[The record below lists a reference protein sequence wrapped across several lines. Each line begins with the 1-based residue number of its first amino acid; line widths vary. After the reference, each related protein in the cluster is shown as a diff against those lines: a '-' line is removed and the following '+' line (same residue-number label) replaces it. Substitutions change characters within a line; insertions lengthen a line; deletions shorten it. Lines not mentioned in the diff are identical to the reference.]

1 MLAIQRLYTFIC
13 NIQQLH
19 EFDALLI
26 KGHQSKRS
34 VCKALFAKLKMPTTL
49 TEESLTN
56 PSDVEVMPA
65 VATHDW
71 LLRNRLT
78 RVEETW
84 AAVLEDEC
92 GPALVALLTRL
103 RELCAPDGQAK
114 AADAS
119 PVLKLIEELELSDA
133 IKMARAFAL
142 YFQLI
147 NIVEQH
153 YEQRGQQQQY
163 RAAYEDAAIASAE
176 QTAAKKTGHSVGQS
190 NGHTETSGHSANS
203 HSPNSHSAN
212 NHTANE
218 LSSSDPEAG
227 RDVGTFYWLFPT
239 LKRLNVPPKMI
250 QRLLDQLDVRLVFT
264 AHPTEIVRHTI
275 RDKQRRIS
283 AILRQLDREEESA
296 RSLGLVSS
304 WEINALQAQLVEE
317 IRLWWRT
324 DELHQFKPSVLDEVD
339 FTLHYFDVVLFD
351 TIPQLHQRICRALE
365 GTFPTLNPPRH
376 NFCRF
381 GSWVG
386 SDRDGNPSVT
396 PQVTWKTANFQRNM
410 VVGKYITSVKNLTHL
425 LSLSLHWSEVLPEL
439 LESLEQ
445 DQTQMPELY
454 DELAIRYRQE
464 PYRLKL
470 AYIEKR
476 LENTLERSNK
486 LYNGEYLQEQEANL
500 DIGVADGLIY
510 RTGDDFLSE
519 LKLIQTNLKETNLVC
534 QDLEELICRVEI
546 YGFNLAQLDIRQ
558 ESTNH
563 SDAISEVAQYLGVL
577 DKSYNDLT
585 EEERTSWLIGEL
597 RTRRPLIPG
606 ELPFSEKTSEI
617 IQTFRML
624 RRLHQEFG
632 PDICQSYIISM
643 SHTASDL
650 LEVALLAKEAGLYDP
665 ATGIS
670 AIKVVPLFE
679 TVEDLRRAPDVM
691 QQLWELPLYR
701 AMLQGGYEAIEA
713 AKTKPEEAETSL
725 QEVMLG
731 YSDSNKDSGFLSSNW
746 EIHKAQRA
754 LQGIADN
761 YNIALRIFHG
771 RGGSVGR
778 GGGPAYEAILA
789 QPGRSVDG
797 RIKITE
803 QGEVLASKYNLPDLA
818 LYNLETVTTAVI
830 QGSVLNNSFDAIE
843 PWNEI
848 MERLS
853 VRSRQHYRAL
863 IYEQPDLVDFFHQV
877 TPVQE
882 ISQLQISSR
891 PARRKGKRNLEGLRA
906 IPWVF
911 SWTQTR
917 FLLPSWYGVG
927 TALNEFIDENVEEH
941 LEMLRYFYSKWPFFK
956 MVISKVEM
964 TLSKVDLQ
972 IAQHFVSQLSSDE
985 KREDFQVMFDQI
997 AAEFYLTREVVLS
1010 ITNHSK
1016 LLDGDPAL
1024 QRSVQLRNGSI
1035 VPLSF
1040 LQVALLKRLREY
1052 GNDAVTGR
1060 VRSRYSKGELLR
1072 GALLT
1077 INGVAAGMRNTG

>member
-1 MLAIQRLYTFIC
+1 MSSTVYS
-13 NIQQLH
+13 
-19 EFDALLI
+19 
-26 KGHQSKRS
+26 KGHSS
-34 VCKALFAKLKMPTTL
+34 EGNVSTYIEDSDIDTL
-49 TEESLTN
+49 ST
-56 PSDVEVMPA
+56 
-65 VATHDW
+65 VATQDW
-71 LLRNRLT
+71 LLRHRLKS
-78 RVEETW
+78 VEETW
-84 AAVLEDEC
+84 AEVLEDEC
-92 GPALVALLTRL
+92 GPSLVALLSRL
-103 RELCAPDGQAK
+103 RQLCAPDGQAK
-114 AADAS
+114 DADAS
-119 PVLKLIEELELSDA
+119 PVLKLIEDLELSDA
-133 IKMARAFAL
+133 IKMSRAFAL

-176 QTAAKKTGHSVGQS
+176 RAASGETAAGLPAASPAALAPNAASAPKDNNGFNGQS
-190 NGHTETSGHSANS
+190 TVEESLNI
-203 HSPNSHSAN
+203 
-212 NHTANE
+212 
-218 LSSSDPEAG
+218 SDNI

-239 LKRLNVPPKMI
+239 LKRLNVPPRMI

-283 AILRQLDREEESA
+283 AILRQLDREEEGA

-304 WEINALQAQLVEE
+304 WEIKALQNQLIEE

-351 TIPQLHQRICRALE
+351 TIPQLYQRICRALS
-365 GTFPTLNPPRH
+365 GTFPTLQPPKH
-376 NFCRF
+376 SFCRF

-396 PQVTWKTANFQRNM
+396 PQITWKTANYQRNM
-410 VVGKYITSVKNLTHL
+410 VIGKYIDSVRKLIHL
-425 LSLSLHWSEVLPEL
+425 LSLSLHWSEVLPDL

-445 DQTQMPELY
+445 DQTQMPDIYEG
-454 DELAIRYRQE
+454 LAIRYRQE

-470 AYIEKR
+470 AYIERR
-476 LENTLERSNK
+476 LLNTLERSKK
-486 LYNGEYLQEQEANL
+486 LYNGEYLQEPDSLVHEGNSGRL
-500 DIGVADGLIY
+500 Y
-510 RTGDDFLSE
+510 SSGDEFLAE
-519 LKLIQTNLKETNLVC
+519 LKLIQSNLKETGLVC
-534 QDLEELICRVEI
+534 QDLEDLICQVEI
-546 YGFNLAQLDIRQ
+546 YGFILAQLDIRQ
-558 ESTNH
+558 ESTRH
-563 SDAISEVAQYLGVL
+563 SDTIHEVTEYLQLLPKPYNELSEAE
-577 DKSYNDLT
+577 KT
-585 EEERTSWLIGEL
+585 EWLIGEL
-597 RTRRPLIPG
+597 GTRRPLIPG
-606 ELPFSEKTSEI
+606 ELPFSDKASETI
-617 IQTFRML
+617 ATFRMV
-624 RRLHQEFG
+624 RKLHQEFG
-632 PDICQSYIISM
+632 PSICQSYIISM

-665 ATGIS
+665 ATGIC
-670 AIKVVPLFE
+670 ALKIVPLFE

-691 QQLWELPLYR
+691 RQLWELPLYR
-701 AMLQGGYEAIEA
+701 AMLQGGYAALEA
-713 AKTKPEEAETSL
+713 AQAHPEAAGTSL

-746 EIHKAQRA
+746 EIHKAQQA
-754 LQGIADN
+754 LQSLAEN
-761 YNIALRIFHG
+761 YAVALRIFHG

-830 QGSVLNNSFDAIE
+830 QGSVLGSSFDSIE
-843 PWNEI
+843 AWNEI
-848 MERLS
+848 MEMLA

-863 IYEQPDLVDFFHQV
+863 IYEQPDLVEFFHQV
-877 TPVQE
+877 TPIQE

-891 PARRKGKRNLEGLRA
+891 PARRGGKKNLDGLRA

-927 TALNEFIDENVEEH
+927 TALKEFIDQNPDEH
-941 LEMLRYFYSKWPFFK
+941 TKLLQYFYAKWPFFK

-964 TLSKVDLQ
+964 TLAKVDLQ
-972 IAQHFVSQLSSDE
+972 IAQHYVNQLSSDD
-985 KREDFQVMFDQI
+985 KREDFQAMFDQI
-997 AAEFYLTREVVLS
+997 AAEFHQTRAVVLA
-1010 ITNHSK
+1010 ITDHTR

-1024 QRSVQLRNGSI
+1024 QRSVQLRNGTI